1 MLNNLIATNNSKGK
15 IFVVSAP
22 AGTGKTTVVNALKL
36 KYANDIQ
43 QTVSCTTRS
52 PREGEV
58 DGIDYNFIS
67 HAEFERKLKDDAFLE
82 HVELFGNY
90 YGTLKSEIERIVNLN
105 CHAFLVIDIEGA
117 CRLKTH
123 LDAVYLFLAP
133 PSLEELSERLHK
145 RGTETIDVINKRL
158 AHAEKELLFAS
169 HYDYYIINDILEQTI
184 EVIESIIVAEKH
196 ST

>member
-1 MLNNLIATNNSKGK
+1 MLSNLISANNTNGK

-22 AGTGKTTVVNALKL
+22 AGTGKTTVVNALKS
-36 KYANDIQ
+36 KYADDIM

-58 DGIDYNFIS
+58 QGVDYNFIT
-67 HAEFERKLKDDAFLE
+67 HTDFERKLKDDEFLE
-82 HVELFGNY
+82 YVELFGNY
-90 YGTLKSEIERIVNLN
+90 YGTLKTEIDRITRLN
-105 CHAFLVIDIEGA
+105 RHAFLVIDIEGA
-117 CRLKTH
+117 CRLKSH

-145 RGTETIDVINKRL
+145 RGTETIDVINRRL
-158 AHAEKELLFAS
+158 NHAEKEMLFAS
-169 HYDYYIINDILEQTI
+169 EYDYYIVNDILEETI
-184 EVIESIIVAEKH
+184 EVIESIIIAEKH